1 MSETQTIF
9 TVFFAISW
17 GVMSNVLPKWKP
29 FHYAMFGICKFC
41 QPTRRIVVAFMLFNV
56 LPWTFFVVVLF
67 GLWDDK
73 LETLQMTGWIRV
85 WIGFKL
91 IMRAIVPGMAPF
103 GFYRLWLATI
113 QIWPKAF
120 YAATQREVPC
130 AFRSYKDPR
139 HEPSLDMLR
148 LNPKGWRKKTL

>member
-1 MSETQTIF
+1 
-9 TVFFAISW
+9 
-17 GVMSNVLPKWKP
+17 
-29 FHYAMFGICKFC
+29 
-41 QPTRRIVVAFMLFNV
+41 
-56 LPWTFFVVVLF
+56 
-67 GLWDDK
+67 
-73 LETLQMTGWIRV
+73 MTGWIRV

-130 AFRSYKDPR
+130 GFRSYKDPR

-148 LNPKGWRKKTL
+148 LNPKGGGRRHCSDGRDRIPDRSEHGEGF